1 MAGEVVFNG
10 LDAKVAPDIIFG
22 VDDESF
28 QPLANSSEFS
38 PGSFLRDWTVTEP
51 NSLLKLI
58 LVTRGSYLDY
68 QRHRVEAVNDPR
80 VKFEIN
86 TMSGL
91 QGLEMCITTTSDR
104 VSFAI

>member
-1 MAGEVVFNG
+1 MIGVALCCSFERACMAGEVVFNG

-58 LVTRGSYLDY
+58 LVTRYDFFLHVMGIKHIQEPICLYLLCVCEIACLWGS
-68 QRHRVEAVNDPR
+68 
-80 VKFEIN
+80 
-86 TMSGL
+86 
-91 QGLEMCITTTSDR
+91 
-104 VSFAI
+104 